1 MNHEAIYKLNPS
13 VVTIRG
19 DVAYDANSNEV
30 TYDKS
35 AVAAYVSA
43 NAYKAQR
50 AAEYPNIVDQLDTLF
65 HEGIDG
71 WKETIQAVKTKYPK
85 P

>member
-13 VVTIRG
+13 VITIRG
-19 DVAYDANSNEV
+19 ETAYDANGNEV
-30 TYDKS
+30 AYDKS

-50 AAEYPNIVDQLDTLF
+50 AAEYPNIADQLDTLF

>member
-13 VVTIRG
+13 VITIRG
-19 DVAYDANSNEV
+19 ETAYDANGNEV
-30 TYDKS
+30 AYDKS